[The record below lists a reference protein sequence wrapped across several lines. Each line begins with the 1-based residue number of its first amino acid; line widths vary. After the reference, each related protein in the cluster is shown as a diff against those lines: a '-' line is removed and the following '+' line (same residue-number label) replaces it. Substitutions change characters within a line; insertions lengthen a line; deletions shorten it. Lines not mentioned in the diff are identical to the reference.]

1 MKQYNFI
8 FWDFD
13 GTLVNTIE
21 GTRKSAVYALKHF
34 GIEEDNKDLGKI
46 FCGPPLKESFKRF
59 GLQDEQIDKA
69 IMLYRKYQAENT
81 IETNKVYRG
90 VVEVLKELKER
101 NKTLIVL
108 TLKFQETAIKILKY
122 TEIYKYF
129 DFVYGVT
136 EESPKATKTEML
148 ANVLEKI
155 ENVKTEECIMIG
167 DRSSDVIA
175 GKVNH
180 VDTIGVTYGIDGEE
194 HLKKAK
200 PTFLAENPWKILDI
214 IN

>member
-200 PTFLAENPWKILDI
+200 PTFLTENPWKILDI

>member
-46 FCGPPLKESFKRF
+46 FCGPPLKESFKKF

-69 IMLYRKYQAENT
+69 IMFYRKYQAENT

-180 VDTIGVTYGIDGEE
+180 VDTIGVTYGIDREE

>member
-8 FWDFD
+8 FWDLD
-13 GTLVNTIE
+13 GTLVNTME

-34 GIEEDNKDLGKI
+34 GIEENDEDLGKL
-46 FCGPPLKESFKRF
+46 FCGPPLKESFKKF
-59 GLQDEQIDKA
+59 GLQDEQINKA
-69 IMLYRKYQAENT
+69 IMLYRKYQSENT
-81 IETNKVYRG
+81 IEINGIYRG

-136 EESPKATKTEML
+136 EEDQKATKAEML
-148 ANVLEKI
+148 TNVLEKI

-175 GKVNH
+175 GKDNH
-180 VDTIGVTYGIDGEE
+180 IDTIGVTYGIDEKE

-200 PTFLAENPWKILDI
+200 PTFLAENPWEILDI